1 MEFQSTPLIRGA
13 TERGLRR
20 DAGGRISIHA
30 PHTRGDAARGWLTMT
45 SSISIHAPH
54 TRGDWSRWS
63 ASPAPQYFNPRP
75 SYEGRRHH
83 LAHRD
88 CDRRISIHAP
98 HTRGDGAFVAV
109 YCDRLIS
116 IHAPHTRGDC
126 ARTTPISQHSYFNP
140 RPSYEGRLLARDNTI
155 PTEQFQSTPLIRGAT
170 GGRQARRPHERH
182 FNPRPSYEG
191 RLSDVGAYSRL
202 WSFQSTPLIRGA
214 TPTRSPPKPARRFQS
229 TPLIR
234 GATYWGAATTL
245 ALQFQSTPLIRGAT
259 RLMSFASPN
268 TN

>member
-1 MEFQSTPLIRGA
+1 MTSSIHFNPRPSYEGRRGLWTRAMDGCEFQSTPLIRGATLAINEAVSCMEFQSTPLIRGA

-98 HTRGDGAFVAV
+98 HTRGD
-109 YCDRLIS
+109 
-116 IHAPHTRGDC
+116 T
-126 ARTTPISQHSYFNP
+126 
-140 RPSYEGRLLARDNTI
+140 
-155 PTEQFQSTPLIRGAT
+155 STP
-170 GGRQARRPHERH
+170 
-182 FNPRPSYEG
+182 
-191 RLSDVGAYSRL
+191 
-202 WSFQSTPLIRGA
+202 STE
-214 TPTRSPPKPARRFQS
+214 
-229 TPLIR
+229 
-234 GATYWGAATTL
+234 TL
-245 ALQFQSTPLIRGAT
+245 R
-259 RLMSFASPN
+259 
-268 TN
+268 